1 MSRVRV
7 KLPTRTGGR
16 DYGYVAQLDVSCES
30 KREVIL
36 DARAL
41 RRLEPLAAVR
51 IAMFLDEQRTAGRAV
66 EVVEPEDPATRR
78 AFGAFAITEPRSS
91 ENSRAGEDDDEVIL
105 GCTRLRELTDVDLLA
120 NALLDPLVDHFDDVA
135 VVRDAVLMA
144 FGELC
149 QNAVEHGA
157 GPSGCLVAA
166 SRGESEGTSKMMLG
180 IGDLGVG
187 IPDHLRRT
195 HPELTL
201 DEHAIGQALQEGVTG
216 TGKGHR
222 GYGFHWVLRE
232 TLVSAATG
240 AQMFIRSG
248 KGSFRREIVD
258 ARHVDHGWGST
269 PTRGTWIAHEWTT
282 VGRGR

>member
-1 MSRVRV
+1 MSHVRIE
-7 KLPTRTGGR
+7 LPARTAGR

-30 KREVIL
+30 EREVIL

-41 RRLEPLAAVR
+41 RRLEPLAAIR
-51 IAMFLDEQRTAGRAV
+51 IAMFLDEQRAAGRAV
-66 EVVEPEDPATRR
+66 EVVEPEDQATRR
-78 AFGAFAITEPRSS
+78 AFRAFAITEPLPPQD
-91 ENSRAGEDDDEVIL
+91 SRPGEDDEVIL
-105 GCTRLRELTDVDLLA
+105 GCTRLAELTDVDLLV

-157 GPSGCLVAA
+157 SPSGCLVAA
-166 SRGESEGTSKMMLG
+166 SRAESEGTSKMMLG
-180 IGDLGVG
+180 IGDRGIG

-195 HPELTL
+195 HPDLTL

-248 KGSFRREIVD
+248 KGSFRREIID
-258 ARHVDHGWGST
+258 ARHLDHGWGST

-282 VGRGR
+282 VGRR